1 MYGICAYKYNCTEAI
16 FHKYSKKNQ
25 GDSEVVYF
33 LLCTGNTTNVK
44 MALNAKLFMI
54 FDGREK
60 KNAGTHL
67 TSTSLRATEYMQMDS
82 THNSNK

>member
-1 MYGICAYKYNCTEAI
+1 
-16 FHKYSKKNQ
+16 
-25 GDSEVVYF
+25 
-33 LLCTGNTTNVK
+33 

-54 FDGREK
+54 FDVGK